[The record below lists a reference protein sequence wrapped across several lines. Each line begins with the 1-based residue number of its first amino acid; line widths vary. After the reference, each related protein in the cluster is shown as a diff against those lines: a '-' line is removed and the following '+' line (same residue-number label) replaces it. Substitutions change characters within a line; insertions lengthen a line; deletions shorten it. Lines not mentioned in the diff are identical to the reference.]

1 LALATP
7 WIAPFLLGGQAVA
20 EGFGRHNGSG
30 GSYFTA
36 EEVTDFGNQR
46 EYVVGEIA
54 GRSKIRFLVDHGSEL
69 QYTDYGVAVFDTAV
83 KLAV

>member
-1 LALATP
+1 
-7 WIAPFLLGGQAVA
+7 
-20 EGFGRHNGSG
+20 
-30 GSYFTA
+30 
-36 EEVTDFGNQR
+36 VTDFGNQR

-83 KLAV
+83 QLAV

>member
-1 LALATP
+1 
-7 WIAPFLLGGQAVA
+7 LLGGQAVA

-30 GSYFTA
+30 GSYFTS

-83 KLAV
+83 QLAV